1 MIKKYSSN
9 KEQKILVVG
18 DGLETDIKGANMIG
32 LDSILVLGGLF
43 SNNSKAKILE
53 SMENKNIY
61 PNYII
66 DEFNW

>member
-1 MIKKYSSN
+1 
-9 KEQKILVVG
+9 
-18 DGLETDIKGANMIG
+18 MIG

-43 SNNSKAKILE
+43 SNNSKAKVLE
-53 SMENKNIY
+53 SIENKNIY

>member
-1 MIKKYSSN
+1 MIKKYSSH